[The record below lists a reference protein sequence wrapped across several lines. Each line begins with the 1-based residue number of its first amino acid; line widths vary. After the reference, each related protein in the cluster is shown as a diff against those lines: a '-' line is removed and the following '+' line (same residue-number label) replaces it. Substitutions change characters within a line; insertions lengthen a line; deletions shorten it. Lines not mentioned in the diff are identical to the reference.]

1 MRKGELRPAGKQRGI
16 LGRIT
21 ARRPFAQKLIILF
34 LLAFI
39 LPVLAI
45 SLIFYRL
52 SMDASYSKIVS
63 AVQTTARQTKESLE
77 DRLAQ
82 AVRVADN
89 IETMMLSLP
98 EGKDPMDPE
107 VLDAYSRLR
116 TNAYSLQAS
125 FDFSHICFFLKEDK
139 LYSSEGLMFYPLS
152 SLPRFHLSVEQ
163 LMSAPENSFWT
174 YVPDQTYPFMVS
186 LTYEA
191 FSELSYVR
199 FQKNR
204 NQGSPGF
211 AFFISID
218 LQDVSQQL
226 RSSYAQESIAAC
238 LLSPD
243 GQVMASSGEEPFLE
257 GGAVPE
263 EIWEAA
269 CLGELWSDSRAF
281 YDVEQLD
288 EGFLF
293 VTRVEKSYIW
303 ADSFAYIL
311 VLGIMLLVAVPL
323 VCLLIV
329 YLTKGMTRRITL
341 LSEALG
347 QVDVEGNEFHAA
359 EIAYVQQ
366 MPRSEYDEIDALA
379 DVYNRMM
386 RRLTQNVEHITS
398 LKATEEKLKYRLLQ
412 SQINPHFLYNILASI
427 AACNRLGRLDL
438 ADQMIRDLT
447 MFYRMTL
454 RKSEEMI
461 SIRDEIQIARL
472 YLELEAICR
481 DGNLSYHFDLEEGIE
496 NFLICR
502 FTLQPFLENS
512 IHHGMEGRSQLHI
525 EVTASYL
532 EDQIGIWIRDD
543 GCGFMEE
550 RLRELKSALA
560 SGEVDTSRH
569 FGICNVNARIRS
581 PLFGNGHIEVE
592 SQEGEGTSVGILF
605 DQILPDGE

>member
-1 MRKGELRPAGKQRGI
+1 M
-16 LGRIT
+16 
-21 ARRPFAQKLIILF
+21 
-34 LLAFI
+34 
-39 LPVLAI
+39 
-45 SLIFYRL
+45 
-52 SMDASYSKIVS
+52 
-63 AVQTTARQTKESLE
+63 
-77 DRLAQ
+77 
-82 AVRVADN
+82 
-89 IETMMLSLP
+89 
-98 EGKDPMDPE
+98 
-107 VLDAYSRLR
+107 
-116 TNAYSLQAS
+116 
-125 FDFSHICFFLKEDK
+125 
-139 LYSSEGLMFYPLS
+139 
-152 SLPRFHLSVEQ
+152 
-163 LMSAPENSFWT
+163 
-174 YVPDQTYPFMVS
+174 
-186 LTYEA
+186 
-191 FSELSYVR
+191 
-199 FQKNR
+199 
-204 NQGSPGF
+204 
-211 AFFISID
+211 
-218 LQDVSQQL
+218 
-226 RSSYAQESIAAC
+226 
-238 LLSPD
+238 
-243 GQVMASSGEEPFLE
+243 
-257 GGAVPE
+257 
-263 EIWEAA
+263 
-269 CLGELWSDSRAF
+269 
-281 YDVEQLD
+281 
-288 EGFLF
+288 
-293 VTRVEKSYIW
+293 
-303 ADSFAYIL
+303 
-311 VLGIMLLVAVPL
+311 
-323 VCLLIV
+323 
-329 YLTKGMTRRITL
+329 
-341 LSEALG
+341 
-347 QVDVEGNEFHAA
+347 DVEGNEFHAA

-438 ADQMIRDLT
+438 ANQMIRDLT